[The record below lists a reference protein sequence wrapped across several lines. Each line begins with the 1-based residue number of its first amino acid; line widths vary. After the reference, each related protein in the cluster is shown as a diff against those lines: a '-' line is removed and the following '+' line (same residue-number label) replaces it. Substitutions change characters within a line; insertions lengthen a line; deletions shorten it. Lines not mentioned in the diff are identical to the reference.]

1 MIPKV
6 KRAIVKRYEQLLQ
19 KTHRK
24 EAQQIVCSEFMN
36 ISRATLYN
44 YVKAI
49 KPALLNAY
57 VKKSSKRLD
66 NFRRQNQGQKKARLL
81 D

>member
-19 KTHRK
+19 QTHRK
-24 EAQQIVCSEFMN
+24 DAQKIVCSEYMN

-44 YVKAI
+44 YVNEI
-49 KPALLNAY
+49 KPSLLNKY
-57 VKKSSKRLD
+57 VRKSSKRLD
-66 NFRRQNQGQKKARLL
+66 IFRRENRGQKTSRLL